1 MSYTLSRDIATLLG
15 LGRVATRNDI
25 LTAFL
30 CYGMAHG
37 LIEDRTQITPD
48 AAIATLCGSADPFPI
63 KDMFLEL
70 RPHIK
75 AVPATAAASK

>member
-15 LGRVATRNDI
+15 LGRIATRNDI

-30 CYGMAHG
+30 RYSITHG
-37 LIEDRTQITPD
+37 LLEDRTQITPD
-48 AAIATLCGSADPFPI
+48 AALTVLCGSADPFPV

-75 AVPATAAASK
+75 AVPAPAVASK